1 MKRVVLSL
9 AVLLVLFGAVA
20 ASAGE
25 EHKAHK
31 MEPQK
36 VTLTGEVL
44 DMYCFMNHPDTG
56 MGDGHAKCAQSC
68 INKGLPIGF
77 LSDGVVYLIIGKD
90 HEPASE
96 LVAEFAG
103 AQSEITGTL
112 VEHHGVKAIEI
123 ASIKAKS

>member
-1 MKRVVLSL
+1 MSL
-9 AVLLVLFGAVA
+9 AVLLLLVGAVA

-25 EHKAHK
+25 EHKMHQ
-31 MEPQK
+31 MEPK
-36 VTLTGEVL
+36 EVTLAGEVL
-44 DMYCFMNHPDTG
+44 DLYCFMNHPDTG
-56 MGDGHAKCAQSC
+56 MGEGHAKCAKSC

-90 HEPASE
+90 HEPAAE
-96 LVAEFAG
+96 MVAEFAG
-103 AQSEITGTL
+103 MQSEITGTF

>member
-1 MKRVVLSL
+1 MRTIVTSL
-9 AVLLVLFGAVA
+9 AVVLLLTGAVA
-20 ASAGE
+20 AWAGE
-25 EHKAHK
+25 EHDMKGK
-31 MEPQK
+31 K

-56 MGDGHAKCAQSC
+56 MGTEHAKCAKSC

-90 HEPASE
+90 HQPAGE
-96 LVAEFAG
+96 MVVEFAG
-103 AQSEITGTL
+103 TQSELTGML